1 MCCLF
6 TDLKQ
11 ELNVKAR
18 YTPANGTSGNS
29 SMNSS
34 ASLPNGIVV
43 ANGDILQQQHDN
55 AATKASSISVNA
67 LNDSLA
73 NRNEYIQP
81 NSLKS
86 KLMRV
91 LKLSKASKALRHSSK
106 PTNCL

>member
-1 MCCLF
+1 M
-6 TDLKQ
+6 
-11 ELNVKAR
+11 KAR
-18 YTPANGTSGNS
+18 YPPANGTTAGGGNS

-43 ANGDILQQQHDN
+43 GNGDILLQQQQHDN
-55 AATKASSISVNA
+55 AATKASSISVSA

-86 KLMRV
+86 KLLRV
-91 LKLSKASKALRHSSK
+91 LKLSKASKSLRHHSQAK
-106 PTNCL
+106 HTNCL

>member
-1 MCCLF
+1 M
-6 TDLKQ
+6 
-11 ELNVKAR
+11 KAR
-18 YTPANGTSGNS
+18 YTPANGTAGNS

-34 ASLPNGIVV
+34 ASLPNGIV
-43 ANGDILQQQHDN
+43 ANGDILLQQQQHDN
-55 AATKASSISVNA
+55 AATKASSISVSA

-86 KLMRV
+86 KLMRI
-91 LKLSKASKALRHSSK
+91 LKISKASKALRHSTK